1 MKFKRLP
8 RHIGTIPDGNRRWAT
23 NNGLEAQEG
32 HQQGLAPG
40 FLLCE
45 ACLTL
50 GIPELT
56 FYNFTQD
63 NAKRPDKQKRAFQQ
77 ACVDAV
83 KMLSGR
89 DAALLVLGDH
99 DSSVF
104 PPELLRYTT
113 RQEFGK
119 GLMRINFLV
128 NYGWQWDLTEWAR
141 GWEGSVKRVTN
152 PLRGIASAD
161 IPRIDLVI
169 RWGGRRRLSG
179 FLPLQA
185 IYSDFYVVDDMW
197 PDFRPEHFYAA
208 LDWYQNQDITLGG

>member
-1 MKFKRLP
+1 
-8 RHIGTIPDGNRRWAT
+8 
-23 NNGLEAQEG
+23 
-32 HQQGLAPG
+32 
-40 FLLCE
+40 
-45 ACLTL
+45 
-50 GIPELT
+50 
-56 FYNFTQD
+56 
-63 NAKRPDKQKRAFQQ
+63 
-77 ACVDAV
+77 
-83 KMLSGR
+83 
-89 DAALLVLGDH
+89 
-99 DSSVF
+99 
-104 PPELLRYTT
+104 
-113 RQEFGK
+113 
-119 GLMRINFLV
+119 MRINFLV

-169 RWGGRRRLSG
+169 RWGGRRRLSE